1 MDNAADL
8 RSLKRKAREARLAE
22 AQRREVTFSIMSSPA
37 GRVWVLDI
45 LEHCNIFATSFS
57 VNALQTAFRE
67 GQRDVGLRLLADIV
81 SFSPDQYIQMMR
93 EANDRERIDDRRND
107 SGPVR
112 NNPNDGRNDS
122 GSNLDDTNGS
132 VESDYD
138 PTDDEDRIVDNLG

>member
-22 AQRREVTFSIMSSPA
+22 AQRRDITVQLMSSPA

-93 EANDRERIDDRRND
+93 ESADRKVAEDGRRNHPDPDRANGSDQGLDGDDHGARID
-107 SGPVR
+107 S
-112 NNPNDGRNDS
+112 
-122 GSNLDDTNGS
+122 
-132 VESDYD
+132 EYD
-138 PTDDEDRIVDNLG
+138 PSDRDAGYEDIGA